1 MGLTRTHQRQISLK
15 HTRKHKTH
23 AINQPFPA
31 HESQPPRPLFS
42 VSPISGGRKKAA
54 PNTYKWILKINLK
67 KNVPWRVRFFLT
79 LRYRSW
85 AGGVTATTH
94 VTRENL
100 SAFRRVLR
108 ELLQVNISLLERQTP
123 QKSSHAPIH
132 TKGSL

>member
-1 MGLTRTHQRQISLK
+1 MDTK
-15 HTRKHKTH
+15 NK
-23 AINQPFPA
+23 F
-31 HESQPPRPLFS
+31 
-42 VSPISGGRKKAA
+42 
-54 PNTYKWILKINLK
+54 K